1 MKKLPILV
9 GTALAI
15 GFGYATAQT
24 HDGYGE
30 KDVYWLRSAGAAHH
44 VPAVAVAHDVRPF
57 YGHGPALHD
66 SYRQPHHRV
75 EHGRREL
82 DRRPRDGSH
91 GSPGH

>member
-1 MKKLPILV
+1 MKKLPIWSEPRWPLDSV
-9 GTALAI
+9 MPPRGRTTVTARKMST
-15 GFGYATAQT
+15 GYARRAPRIMC
-24 HDGYGE
+24 
-30 KDVYWLRSAGAAHH
+30 LRSRWHMMR
-44 VPAVAVAHDVRPF
+44 DLST
-57 YGHGPALHD
+57 GPALHD